1 MYKRILTIICLI
13 CLSKSYTQTNEIIK
27 PIYYKINKL
36 KLENGIYAQLI
47 TSKGNILIKLDYQK
61 TPMTVSN
68 FVGLSEGNLMV
79 DSIKI
84 NSPFYNGL
92 KFHRVIRD
100 FMIQGGD
107 PDGTGSG
114 GPGYSFFDEIHPDL
128 KHNNS
133 GILSMANSGPNT
145 NGSQFFITHK
155 ATPWLDG
162 KHTVFGHVA
171 IGQDVVNAIEQ
182 NDVIYRISII
192 RKGRIA
198 RKWNCS
204 KEFNAAKNIYK
215 EKEDYKLAEYDKIA
229 NMTQDQYSKLM
240 YEEIK
245 KEFPKAQISE
255 SGLVYLI
262 EKIGDGL
269 NPKKGDQL
277 SVHYTGIFRKS
288 KEKFDS
294 SLDRGKPMNFKFLE
308 QRMIPG
314 FEEGISLFNK
324 GTKAKIFIPYYLA
337 YGSQGRSAIPPY
349 SDLIFEIEIVDF
361 KAKEIKE
368 THEHDDHEHEH

>member
-13 CLSKSYTQTNEIIK
+13 CLSKSYSQTNEIIK
-27 PIYYKINKL
+27 PVYYKINKF

-47 TSKGNILIKLDYQK
+47 TSKGNILIKLDYKK

-68 FVGLSEGNLMV
+68 FVGLSEGNLTV

-92 KFHRVIRD
+92 KFHRVIKD

-162 KHTVFGHVA
+162 KHTVFGHVT

-182 NDVIYRISII
+182 NDIIYRISII
-192 RKGRIA
+192 RKGKIA

-204 KEFNAAKNIYK
+204 KEFNVARNIYK
-215 EKEDYKLAEYDKIA
+215 EKEESKVAEYDKIA

-245 KEFPKAQISE
+245 KDFPKAQISE

-262 EKIGDGL
+262 EKTNNGIK
-269 NPKKGDQL
+269 PKKGDQL
-277 SVHYTGIFRKS
+277 SVHYTGTFRKS

-294 SLDRGKPMNFKFLE
+294 SLDRGKPMSFKFLE

-314 FEEGISLFNK
+314 FEEGISLLDK
-324 GTKAKIFIPYYLA
+324 GSKAKIFIPYYLA

-361 KAKEIKE
+361 KALEIKE
-368 THEHDDHEHEH
+368 PHEHEHEHEH